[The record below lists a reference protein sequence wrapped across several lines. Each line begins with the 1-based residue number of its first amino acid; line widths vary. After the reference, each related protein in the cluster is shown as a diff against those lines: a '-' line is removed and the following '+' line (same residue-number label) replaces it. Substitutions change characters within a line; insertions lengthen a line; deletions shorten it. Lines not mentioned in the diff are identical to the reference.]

1 MPRWIRGLVGL
12 AGFLAVWELV
22 SRTGLIRADFLPP
35 PSQVGLRLVELAGD
49 RGFVADVIASLLA
62 WAIAISIATVVAVPV
77 GLVLGQVPVLRR
89 SVQTL
94 VEFLRPIPSVA
105 LIPLAL
111 ITIGSGPSSKISLA
125 IYAAFWPILFNTV
138 YALGEIDPQRIE
150 AARSFG
156 LGRAALLR
164 RVALPSA
171 APFVMTGIRMSAAI
185 ALIVVIATELLTGG
199 SRSGGLGTFIEIS
212 RSGGGAMDVV
222 LAGALTAGII
232 GYLVNLVLER
242 AQRQWLGWSEEV
254 GR

>member
-1 MPRWIRGLVGL
+1 MRRWIRGLVGL
-12 AGFLAVWELV
+12 AGFLALWELV
-22 SRTGLIRADFLPP
+22 SRTGLVRADFLPP
-35 PSQVGLRLVELAGD
+35 PSQVGARLAELTVD
-49 RGFVADVIASLLA
+49 RAFVADVIATLLA
-62 WAIAISIATVVAVPV
+62 WAIALGIATVVAVPA
-77 GLVLGQVPVLRR
+77 GLMLGQVPLLRR
-89 SVQTL
+89 CTQSL

-105 LIPLAL
+105 LIPLVL
-111 ITIGSGPSSKISLA
+111 ITLGNGPSSKIALA
-125 IYAAFWPILFNTV
+125 VYAALWPILFNTV

-156 LGRAALLR
+156 LGRAAVLR

-171 APFVMTGIRMSAAI
+171 APFVMTGIRLSAAV

-199 SRSGGLGTFIEIS
+199 GRSGGLGRFIDTA

>member
-1 MPRWIRGLVGL
+1 VGLV
-12 AGFLAVWELV
+12 GFLAVWELT
-22 SRTGLIRADFLPP
+22 SRTGLVREDYLPP
-35 PSQVGLRLVELAGD
+35 PTLVGARLVELVAG
-49 RGFVADVIASLLA
+49 GAFVADVLATVLA
-62 WAIAISIATVVAVPV
+62 WAIALGLAVALAVPV
-77 GLVLGQVPVLRR
+77 GLLLGQVAPLRR
-89 SVQTL
+89 ATQSL

-105 LIPLAL
+105 LIPLVVIL
-111 ITIGSGPSSKISLA
+111 LGNGPASKITLA
-125 IYAAFWPILFNTV
+125 VYAAVWPILFNTV

-156 LGRAALLR
+156 LGRAAVLR

-171 APFVMTGIRMSAAI
+171 APFVMTGIRLSAAI
-185 ALIVVIATELLTGG
+185 ALIVAVTTELLAAGRGG
-199 SRSGGLGTFIEIS
+199 GIGQFIYNS

-232 GYLVNLVLER
+232 GYLVNLAFER

>member
-12 AGFLAVWELV
+12 IGFLALWELV
-22 SRTGLIRADFLPP
+22 SRTGLVRTEFLPP
-35 PSQVGLRLVELAGD
+35 PSQVGVRLVELTVD
-49 RGFVADVIASLLA
+49 RGFVADVIATVLA
-62 WAIAISIATVVAVPV
+62 WAIALVIATVVAVPV
-77 GLVLGQVPVLRR
+77 GLVLGQVPWLRR
-89 SVQTL
+89 STQSL
-94 VEFLRPIPSVA
+94 VEFLRPIPSIA
-105 LIPLAL
+105 LIPLVL
-111 ITIGSGPSSKISLA
+111 ILLGGGPQSKIALA
-125 IYAAFWPILFNTV
+125 VYAAVWPILFNTV

-156 LGRAALLR
+156 LGRGAVMR

-171 APFVMTGIRMSAAI
+171 APFVMTGIRLSAAV
-185 ALIVVIATELLTGG
+185 ALIVVVTTELIAGG
-199 SRSGGLGTFIEIS
+199 RGGLGQFIAVS

-232 GYLVNLVLER
+232 GYLVNLGLER

>member
-12 AGFLAVWELV
+12 IGFLALWELV
-22 SRTGLIRADFLPP
+22 SRTGLVRAEFLPP
-35 PSQVGLRLVELAGD
+35 PSQVGVRLVELTVD
-49 RGFVADVIASLLA
+49 QGFVADVVATVLA
-62 WAIAISIATVVAVPV
+62 WAIALVIATVVAVPV
-77 GLVLGQVPVLRR
+77 GLVLGQLPLLRR
-89 SVQTL
+89 CTQSL

-105 LIPLAL
+105 LIPLVL
-111 ITIGSGPSSKISLA
+111 ILLGDGPQSKITLA
-125 IYAAFWPILFNTV
+125 VYAAVWPILFNTV

-156 LGRAALLR
+156 LGRGAVLR

-171 APFVMTGIRMSAAI
+171 APFVMTGIRLSAAV
-185 ALIVVIATELLTGG
+185 ALIVVVTTELIAGG
-199 SRSGGLGTFIEIS
+199 RGGGLGQFIGVS

-232 GYLVNLVLER
+232 GYLVNLGLES
-242 AQRQWLGWSEEV
+242 AQRRWLGWSEEV

>member
-12 AGFLAVWELV
+12 IGFLALWELI
-22 SRTGLIRADFLPP
+22 SRTGLVRADFLPP
-35 PSQVGLRLVELAGD
+35 PSQVGVRLVELIID
-49 RGFVADVIASLLA
+49 RGFVADVVATLLA
-62 WAIAISIATVVAVPV
+62 WAIALAIATVVAVPV
-77 GLVLGQVPVLRR
+77 GLVLGQVPLLRR
-89 SVQTL
+89 STQSL

-105 LIPLAL
+105 LIPLVL
-111 ITIGSGPSSKISLA
+111 ILLGNGPQSKITLA
-125 IYAAFWPILFNTV
+125 VYAAVWPILFNTV

-156 LGRAALLR
+156 LGRGAVLR

-171 APFVMTGIRMSAAI
+171 APFVMTGIRLSAAV
-185 ALIVVIATELLTGG
+185 ALIVVVTTELIAGG
-199 SRSGGLGTFIEIS
+199 RGGGLGQFIAVS

-232 GYLVNLVLER
+232 GYLVNIGLER
-242 AQRQWLGWSEEV
+242 AQSHWLGWSEEV

>member
-12 AGFLAVWELV
+12 IGFLAVWELV
-22 SRTGLIRADFLPP
+22 SRTGLVRAEYLPP
-35 PSQVGLRLVELAGD
+35 PSQVGTRLVELVVD
-49 RGFVADVIASLLA
+49 RGFVADVIATLLA
-62 WAIAISIATVVAVPV
+62 WAIALGIATAVAVPV
-77 GLVLGQVPVLRR
+77 GLVLGQVPLLRR
-89 SVQTL
+89 STQTL
-94 VEFLRPIPSVA
+94 VEFLRPIPSIA
-105 LIPLAL
+105 LIPLVL
-111 ITIGSGPSSKISLA
+111 ILLGSGPGSKITLA
-125 IYAAFWPILFNTV
+125 VYAAVWPILFNTV

-156 LGRAALLR
+156 LGRGAVLR

-171 APFVMTGIRMSAAI
+171 APFVMTGIRLSAAV
-185 ALIVVIATELLTGG
+185 ALIVVVTTELIAGG
-199 SRSGGLGTFIEIS
+199 RSGGLGQFIAVS

-232 GYLVNLVLER
+232 GYLVNLGLER

>member
-12 AGFLAVWELV
+12 IGFLALWELV
-22 SRTGLIRADFLPP
+22 SRTGLVLAEYLPP
-35 PSQVGLRLVELAGD
+35 PSQVGVRLVELTVDG
-49 RGFVADVIASLLA
+49 GFVADVIATVLA
-62 WAIAISIATVVAVPV
+62 WAIALGIATAVAVPV
-77 GLVLGQVPVLRR
+77 GLLLGQIPWLRR
-89 SVQTL
+89 STQSL
-94 VEFLRPIPSVA
+94 VEFLRPIPSIA
-105 LIPLAL
+105 LIPLVL
-111 ITIGSGPSSKISLA
+111 ILLGGGPQSKIALA
-125 IYAAFWPILFNTV
+125 VYAAVWPILFNTV

-156 LGRAALLR
+156 LGRGAVLR

-171 APFVMTGIRMSAAI
+171 APFVMTGIRLSAAV
-185 ALIVVIATELLTGG
+185 ALIVVVTTELIAGG
-199 SRSGGLGTFIEIS
+199 RGGLGQFIAVS

-232 GYLVNLVLER
+232 GYLVNLALER